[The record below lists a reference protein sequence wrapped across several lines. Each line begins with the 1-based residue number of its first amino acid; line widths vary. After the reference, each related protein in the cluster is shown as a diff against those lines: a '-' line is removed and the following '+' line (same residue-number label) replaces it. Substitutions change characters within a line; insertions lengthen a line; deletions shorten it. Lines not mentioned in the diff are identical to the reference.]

1 MTLLE
6 RRPLGTTGMLV
17 SVLGLGTV
25 KFGRNTGLKYP
36 RPFTIPD
43 DAEAGRLLDQA
54 AELGINLLD
63 TAPAYG
69 DAEQR
74 LGRLLAGGDRRR
86 DDWVIVTKTGEI
98 HANGVS
104 RFDFTPEHT
113 RASVMRSLE
122 RLDTDRIDCVLVHS
136 DGDDLEIL
144 REQGT
149 LDVLAD
155 LKQAGVL
162 RAFGMSTRTLAGG
175 LAAVAHCDL
184 VMVTLNR
191 DQVDDLPVVAAAHRR
206 GCGVLVKKPL
216 ASGHLGADAGE
227 TLRWVTSRRGVS
239 SAVIGTIDPGHL
251 IANVAAIEDD
261 RPPPWKLSPSPP
273 S

>member
-1 MTLLE
+1 MSRLE
-6 RRPLGTTGMLV
+6 RRPLGTTGLQV
-17 SVLGLGTV
+17 SILGLGTV
-25 KFGRNTGLKYP
+25 KLGRDTGLKYP

-43 DAEAGRLLDQA
+43 DAAAGRLLDQA

-74 LGRLLAGGDRRR
+74 LGRLLAAGNRRR

-98 HANGVS
+98 HENGVS
-104 RFDFTPEHT
+104 RFDFSPEHT
-113 RASVMRSLE
+113 RSSVMRSLE
-122 RLDTDRIDCVLVHS
+122 RLGTDRIDCVLIHS
-136 DGDDLEIL
+136 DGGDLEIL

-155 LKQAGVL
+155 LKQAGVI
-162 RAFGMSTRTLAGG
+162 RAFGMSTKTLAGG

-191 DQVDDLPVVAAAHRR
+191 DQVDELPVLAAAHRR

-216 ASGHLGADAGE
+216 ASGHLGAEAGDL
-227 TLRWVTSRRGVS
+227 LRWVTSRRGVT
-239 SAVIGTIDPGHL
+239 SAVVGTIDPQHL
-251 IANVAAIEDD
+251 ISNVAAIESD
-261 RPPPWKLSPSPP
+261 RPPPYAVSPP
-273 S
+273 PRS

>member
-1 MTLLE
+1 MPGLE
-6 RRPLGTTGMLV
+6 RRSLGTTGMRV

-25 KFGRNTGLKYP
+25 KFGRDTGLKYP

-43 DAEAGRLLDQA
+43 DADAGRLLDQA

-74 LGRLLAGGDRRR
+74 LGWLLAGGNRRR

-98 HANGVS
+98 HDDGVS

-113 RASVMRSLE
+113 RSSVMRSLE

-136 DGDDLEIL
+136 DGDDLAIL

-155 LKQAGVL
+155 LKQAGVI
-162 RAFGMSTRTLAGG
+162 RAFGMSTKTLAGG

-216 ASGHLGADAGE
+216 ASGRFGDNAGE

-239 SAVIGTIDPGHL
+239 SAVIGTIDPSHL
-251 IANVAAIEDD
+251 IANIGAVEE
-261 RPPPWKLSPSPP
+261 PSP
-273 S
+273 